1 MIIGNSE
8 FYNAAVT
15 QSKHLRC
22 SITMRS
28 SATAAR
34 FFPSSSFTLPSRV
47 LNSYL
52 IKGLKGNSVNFLL
65 RLIIL
70 QWCNISGSMFTGI
83 Y

>member
-47 LNSYL
+47 LNSY
-52 IKGLKGNSVNFLL
+52 
-65 RLIIL
+65 
-70 QWCNISGSMFTGI
+70 
-83 Y
+83 